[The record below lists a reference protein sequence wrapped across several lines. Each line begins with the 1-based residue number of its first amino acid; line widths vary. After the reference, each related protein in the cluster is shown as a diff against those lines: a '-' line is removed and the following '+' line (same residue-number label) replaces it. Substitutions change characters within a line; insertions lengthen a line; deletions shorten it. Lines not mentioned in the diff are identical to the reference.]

1 MAKRRSVKNSD
12 ISNWMVVVMLV
23 AVILVSTFSIIMFL
37 DAAEEAAPEIGGTGV
52 VSLTVEKPSET
63 VPVSSEKLSLEGSE
77 VSLTV
82 DNPEE

>member
-37 DAAEEAAPEIGGTGV
+37 DAAEEAVPEVSVESEGVASLQIVPAPSEPSV
-52 VSLTVEKPSET
+52 VSAEAEAGIVVMDPVEE
-63 VPVSSEKLSLEGSE
+63 
-77 VSLTV
+77 
-82 DNPEE
+82 

>member
-37 DAAEEAAPEIGGTGV
+37 DAAEEAAPEVASVSEGE
-52 VSLTVEKPSET
+52 VSLVITKDAP
-63 VPVSSEKLSLEGSE
+63 PNPDPEGSE
-77 VSLTV
+77 SVSSQVSLSI
-82 DNPEE
+82 E

>member
-37 DAAEEAAPEIGGTGV
+37 DAAEEAAPEIESSAGG
-52 VSLTVEKPSET
+52 
-63 VPVSSEKLSLEGSE
+63 E

-82 DNPEE
+82 NAPVSDFDETVPSEADEESGVVGLTIE